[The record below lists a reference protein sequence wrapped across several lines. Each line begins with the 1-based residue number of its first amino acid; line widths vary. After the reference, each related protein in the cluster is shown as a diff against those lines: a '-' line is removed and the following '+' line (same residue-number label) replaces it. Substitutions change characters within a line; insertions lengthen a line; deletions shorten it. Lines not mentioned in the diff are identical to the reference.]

1 MCSVFSLLNNYNYQA
16 FSQTFVETQFNKGGT
31 LTKKGE
37 IKMVGHKIIMGCN
50 ENDSPI
56 GEIQPIIYNDIVL
69 ICDGEIFNY
78 KELYEDMGITSPLTS
93 RSCEVI
99 IYLYMKYGIEYTLQ
113 VIDGEYAFIL
123 LDNSVH
129 SDNYNLFVVRDP
141 YGVKPLFILYPE
153 KNKSIDEKKR
163 IIGFSSEKKVLDD
176 FFDNLENTEYKKEKD
191 NDRYKNKE
199 KLKYY
204 LKDFQPGTYS
214 SYYLSSKVFSSWTVD
229 KKFERYHSNAFNT
242 LMYVSSSHYNIDK
255 LFNDLREYLIESI
268 QKRCDIIRQQ
278 KQKIACLL
286 SGDNESRLML
296 YHIKNYCYLFRV
308 DTPIEIVTYSV
319 GLEGSDELKNAREFA
334 YQYGTTH
341 NEIHYVPNNEADSET
356 NNEFDLL
363 GKYIRE
369 TSNIIE
375 SVLEV
380 NLQNTG
386 VKTPALVPDFPYGKS
401 GEGIPLNNTVCG
413 PGATDGVLEVKTLF
427 VSYGLKELSGIN
439 ITNTKEPIEFD
450 RNVREQL
457 NNIHNT
463 NLLRLNKSLYSYG
476 IEITA
481 PYLDRAFV
489 QNYLSI
495 PTQIRCREVKNL
507 PQN

>member
-163 IIGFSSEKKVLDD
+163 IIGFSSEKKVLAD
-176 FFDNLENTEYKKEKD
+176 FFDNLENTEYKEKD

-242 LMYVSSSHYNIDK
+242 LMYVSSPHYNIDK
-255 LFNDLREYLIESI
+255 LFNDLREYLVESI

-380 NLQNTG
+380 NLQNAG
-386 VKTPALVPDFPYGKS
+386 VLTPTLVPDFPYGKS

-463 NLLRLNKSLYSYG
+463 KLLRLNKSLYSYG

-495 PTQIRCREVKNL
+495 PTQIRCREVNNL

>member
-1 MCSVFSLLNNYNYQA
+1 
-16 FSQTFVETQFNKGGT
+16 
-31 LTKKGE
+31 
-37 IKMVGHKIIMGCN
+37 
-50 ENDSPI
+50 
-56 GEIQPIIYNDIVL
+56 
-69 ICDGEIFNY
+69 
-78 KELYEDMGITSPLTS
+78 
-93 RSCEVI
+93 
-99 IYLYMKYGIEYTLQ
+99 MKYGIEYTLQ

-163 IIGFSSEKKVLDD
+163 IIGFSSEKKVLDE
-176 FFDNLENTEYKKEKD
+176 FFDNLENLEYKEKD

-199 KLKYY
+199 KPKYY

-242 LMYVSSSHYNIDK
+242 LMYVSSPHYNIGK
-255 LFNDLREYLIESI
+255 IFNDVREYLVESI
-268 QKRCDIIRQQ
+268 QKRCDNIIQQ

-296 YHIKNYCYLFRV
+296 YHIKNYCYLFSIDV
-308 DTPIEIVTYSV
+308 PIEIVTYSV

-334 YQYGTTH
+334 YQYATAH
-341 NEIHYVPNNEADSET
+341 NEIQYVPNNEADSET

-369 TSNIIE
+369 TSNI
-375 SVLEV
+375 
-380 NLQNTG
+380 
-386 VKTPALVPDFPYGKS
+386 KT
-401 GEGIPLNNTVCG
+401 I
-413 PGATDGVLEVKTLF
+413 F

-439 ITNTKEPIEFD
+439 ITNTKDPIEFD
-450 RNVREQL
+450 RNVREQM

-463 NLLRLNKSLYSYG
+463 KLLKLNRSLYSHG

-489 QNYLSI
+489 QNYLSV
-495 PTQIRCREVKNL
+495 PTQIRCREVANL
-507 PQN
+507 LQN

>member
-1 MCSVFSLLNNYNYQA
+1 
-16 FSQTFVETQFNKGGT
+16 
-31 LTKKGE
+31 
-37 IKMVGHKIIMGCN
+37 
-50 ENDSPI
+50 
-56 GEIQPIIYNDIVL
+56 
-69 ICDGEIFNY
+69 
-78 KELYEDMGITSPLTS
+78 
-93 RSCEVI
+93 
-99 IYLYMKYGIEYTLQ
+99 
-113 VIDGEYAFIL
+113 
-123 LDNSVH
+123 
-129 SDNYNLFVVRDP
+129 
-141 YGVKPLFILYPE
+141 
-153 KNKSIDEKKR
+153 
-163 IIGFSSEKKVLDD
+163 
-176 FFDNLENTEYKKEKD
+176 
-191 NDRYKNKE
+191 
-199 KLKYY
+199 
-204 LKDFQPGTYS
+204 
-214 SYYLSSKVFSSWTVD
+214 
-229 KKFERYHSNAFNT
+229 
-242 LMYVSSSHYNIDK
+242 
-255 LFNDLREYLIESI
+255 
-268 QKRCDIIRQQ
+268 
-278 KQKIACLL
+278 
-286 SGDNESRLML
+286 ML

-375 SVLEV
+375 GVLEV
-380 NLQNTG
+380 NLQNAG
-386 VKTPALVPDFPYGKS
+386 VLTPALVPDFPYGKS